1 LENQVETVGL
11 GTTIGMAVFLL
22 IAALIVVSLFCK
34 LLLIAGLVPG
44 KRSSRVRRVIVWL
57 ANVVGEV
64 RVVSDRRSGS
74 SRGKGSSG
82 GGGGGSSG
90 GGGASGDY

>member
-1 LENQVETVGL
+1 MENQVETVGL

-22 IAALIVVSLFCK
+22 IAALIVVSLVCK

-44 KRSSRVRRVIVWL
+44 KRSSRARRIIVWL
-57 ANVVGEV
+57 ANVAGEV

-74 SRGKGSSG
+74 SRSKGSSG
-82 GGGGGSSG
+82 GGGGSSG
-90 GGGASGDY
+90 GAGASGDY